1 MKFTFEVFLA
11 ELSKSN
17 ISGLARAKVSSLG
30 KMVLND

>member
-11 ELSKSN
+11 ELSKSYIN
-17 ISGLARAKVSSLG
+17 GLARAKVRSLG